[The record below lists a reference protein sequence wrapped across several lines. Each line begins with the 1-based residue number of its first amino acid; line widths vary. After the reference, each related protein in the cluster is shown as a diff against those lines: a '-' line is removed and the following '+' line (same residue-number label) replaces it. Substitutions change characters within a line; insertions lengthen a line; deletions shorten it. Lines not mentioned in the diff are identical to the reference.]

1 MCGAQFARYAV
12 RRRSRV
18 EKRQALPGASFPHGP
33 TTFMPDD
40 INAFVP
46 GPRVH
51 IEGRPGGPLSGLTFA
66 AKDLFDVAGHP
77 TGGGNPDW
85 AKYNPVPTRHSW
97 AVQRLLDAG
106 ASLIGKTIT
115 DEVSLGIVG
124 ENAFYGTPVNVRAPG
139 RVPGGSSSGSA
150 AAVAAGVCDTA
161 IGTDTGGSVR
171 VPASFCGLYG
181 IRPTHGRID
190 VSGML
195 PQAPSSDTTGWFA
208 RDAATFARV
217 SSVMLDE
224 AIPSALPN
232 RLIVAVDAFAFA
244 DPEVG
249 DALRPM
255 VERLKALIGNAREEI
270 MAPGGIVQWARA
282 QRTIQPAEA
291 WLTFKDWVERCNP
304 RLAYNVAR
312 NIFTGSQIPEAERQ
326 WAELVRREARGRMRH
341 LLAAGHDPVPADD
354 PVPGAE
360 TRRAAVG
367 RRHPARPHPVPVRP
381 WRADRRAAG
390 QHPRRHRRRP
400 AGRPLDR
407 RRPRRRRQPGRGGEG
422 ARGRVRP
429 TTVGSIPA
437 GVIASEAKQSRADNT
452 RSSGLLR
459 RAERSCAMT
468 SAVQLERYGRKSV

>member
-1 MCGAQFARYAV
+1 
-12 RRRSRV
+12 
-18 EKRQALPGASFPHGP
+18 
-33 TTFMPDD
+33 MPDE

-46 GPRVH
+46 GPPVH
-51 IEGRPGGPLSGLTFA
+51 IAGRPDGPLSGLTFA

-97 AVQRLLDAG
+97 AVERLLDAG

-161 IGTDTGGSVR
+161 LGTDTGGSVR

-190 VSGML
+190 VRGML

-208 RDAATFARV
+208 RDAQTFARV
-217 SSVMLDE
+217 STVMLGE
-224 AIPSALPN
+224 AIATTLPE

-244 DPEVG
+244 DPEVTE
-249 DALRPM
+249 ALQPM
-255 VERLKALIGNAREEI
+255 LEKLKTLIGKVGEDI

-291 WLTFKDWVERCNP
+291 WLTFRDWIERCNP

-312 NIFTGSQIPEAERQ
+312 NIYTGSQISESERH

-341 LLAAGHDPVPADD
+341 LLPPGTILCLPTTPFPAPKTGEPLSAASVQRDRILCLAAHGGLTGVPQ
-354 PVPGAE
+354 VSIPGA
-360 TRRAAVG
+360 TVDGLPIGMSIVGGYGTDATLVAVAKAVST
-367 RRHPARPHPVPVRP
+367 AR
-381 WRADRRAAG
+381 
-390 QHPRRHRRRP
+390 
-400 AGRPLDR
+400 
-407 RRPRRRRQPGRGGEG
+407 
-422 ARGRVRP
+422 
-429 TTVGSIPA
+429 
-437 GVIASEAKQSRADNT
+437 
-452 RSSGLLR
+452 
-459 RAERSCAMT
+459 
-468 SAVQLERYGRKSV
+468 